1 MNQNFFFFKKRKT
14 IHSLKKELWGFFPLS
29 FHLTS
34 KKTTISLWS
43 RKRNRWKRKRG
54 KNNVTMKPQAIEE
67 EMLKTPNPK
76 RKIKL

>member
-1 MNQNFFFFKKRKT
+1 M
-14 IHSLKKELWGFFPLS
+14 S